1 MAKDILDKE
10 QTEVKDG
17 IMSCHYGFSLFH
29 SIPYV
34 GVVLLMVHGILKGR
48 CLLLAFNLFSSIFL
62 RLYCIYVLKVYNYI
76 LPNKLCLVT
85 L

>member
-29 SIPYV
+29 SIPFH
-34 GVVLLMVHGILKGR
+34 M
-48 CLLLAFNLFSSIFL
+48 
-62 RLYCIYVLKVYNYI
+62 
-76 LPNKLCLVT
+76 
-85 L
+85 